1 MVTQPDEFGGVE
13 QRLLE
18 HAIDI
23 AGGQFA
29 QAEAMVAKRFGG
41 VSGDA
46 RSSLVAAVAQVLA
59 TNYLAAATIRNLPK
73 G

>member
-1 MVTQPDEFGGVE
+1 MVTQADEFGGVE

-23 AGGQFA
+23 TAGQFA
-29 QAEAMVAKRFGG
+29 EAEAIVAKRFGG

-46 RSSLVAAVAQVLA
+46 RSQLIAAVAQVIA
-59 TNYLAAATIRNLPK
+59 TNYLAAATVRNLPK